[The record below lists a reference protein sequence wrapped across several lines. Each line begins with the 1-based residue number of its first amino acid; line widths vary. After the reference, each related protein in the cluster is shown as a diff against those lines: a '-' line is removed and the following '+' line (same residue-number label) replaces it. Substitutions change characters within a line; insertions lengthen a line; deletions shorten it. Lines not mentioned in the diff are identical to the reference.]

1 MKKFDLDG
9 GVDNV
14 DETIGGGYVQL
25 DYVCGASAG
34 GNLYRVTGLGEGDLL
49 STHGLQHGLA
59 SLQILHLKQEKFL
72 NK

>member
-34 GNLYRVTGLGEGDLL
+34 GNLYRVTGLGERELF
-49 STHGLQHGLA
+49 STHRL
-59 SLQILHLKQEKFL
+59 
-72 NK
+72 

>member
-14 DETIGGGYVQL
+14 DETVGCGDVHL
-25 DYVCGASAG
+25 DYVCGAGAG
-34 GNLYRVTGLGEGDLL
+34 GNLYRVTGLGERELF

-59 SLQILHLKQEKFL
+59 SLQILHLKQE
-72 NK
+72 